1 VKKGI
6 SELLVSE
13 LWDAVSS
20 KGALKR
26 EDKSSSMFY
35 YPSSTI
41 PSSSWPHPCLSETVY
56 RLMPLFNKVLISSII
71 LTGLIKIFLVYCSQ
85 HEQNQT

>member
-20 KGALKR
+20 KGALK
-26 EDKSSSMFY
+26 K
-35 YPSSTI
+35 
-41 PSSSWPHPCLSETVY
+41 
-56 RLMPLFNKVLISSII
+56 
-71 LTGLIKIFLVYCSQ
+71 TG
-85 HEQNQT
+85 